1 MAGHLQGN
9 DPIGDHSFLT
19 SMITGRKGRP
29 RLLKQQHRSIPS
41 CGVKRHG
48 SKPSPNEPGSINS
61 LYWGWSSMV
70 IQPLIGNPYIGYIN
84 PYYWVDDHPL
94 LYGST

>member
-48 SKPSPNEPGSINS
+48 SKPSPNEPGSKLLVLGMVIHGHPTFNRES
-61 LYWGWSSMV
+61 LYWV
-70 IQPLIGNPYIGYIN
+70 YK
-84 PYYWVDDHPL
+84 PL
-94 LYGST
+94 LLG